1 MVIPKNTVST
11 SFKRTHWQR
20 MWKKAKEKTSSSES
34 GLHFA
39 HYIAGAES
47 NVISHMHSLKT
58 EISGRWGISLERWSR
73 GLSCM
78 IEKKPGCTLI
88 EKLRAILLMEADFN
102 FQNGTIYGSRMLQAA
117 RQYKFMPEEIF
128 SEQGKTA
135 DDGSL
140 AKILIYDT
148 VRQSHCTAALS
159 SIDAANCYDSIAH
172 AIASLVFHAFGVPF
186 GAVES
191 MLISNEEIKYFL
203 RTEYRDSKHFSGIT
217 IELKFQGLCQGSGAA
232 P

>member
-1 MVIPKNTVST
+1 
-11 SFKRTHWQR
+11 
-20 MWKKAKEKTSSSES
+20 
-34 GLHFA
+34 
-39 HYIAGAES
+39 
-47 NVISHMHSLKT
+47 
-58 EISGRWGISLERWSR
+58 
-73 GLSCM
+73 M

-148 VRQSHCTAALS
+148 VRQSRCTAVLS

-172 AIASLVFHAFGVPF
+172 TIASLVFQSFGVPVN
-186 GAVES
+186 AVES
-191 MLISNEEIKYFL
+191 MLTTIQEMKYFL
-203 RTEYRDSKHFSGIT
+203 QTAYGDSKDCKGST
-217 IELKFQGLCQGSGAA
+217 ISVKF
-232 P
+232 